1 MKRPYSFSCLFVIL
15 IFALTPLSRATT
27 LSEGVSAWQQG
38 RFSEA
43 MSVLRPLANQGN
55 PEAQR
60 IIGEMYFEG
69 KGVGADKSTAIAW
82 LKRAGEAGDKIAQY
96 DLGYIFQT
104 GSGVPHS
111 EQSAQTWYIKSAM
124 QGYVPAQVKLGD
136 LLADRNKPEALRWY
150 EMAGFAGNKYAA
162 ERASRVGAELEEVH
176 NAKIAREL
184 REEKEHI
191 QREDRRHKEALEEEE
206 RQARIERS
214 MESNAAPPISPS
226 SPFDGLDRINRITQ
240 ETLRQIN
247 RKATSPVAVNK
258 PEHRS
263 ANNYSSETNGTNVPR
278 SSANEVRSPSASVIS
293 PRQDAS
299 AHAPRLQRI
308 VRSWGVQAFGKDV
321 DEACR
326 NAKAKQGASG
336 GMPMGFV
343 RVVKSEPCDCDNA
356 QRHINGAT
364 MPASCKLAL
373 EVEVEVEVEG
383 GTAGRQSGPASNTA
397 R

>member
-1 MKRPYSFSCLFVIL
+1 MKRPYGISCLFVIL
-15 IFALTPLSRATT
+15 VLALTPQSQATT

-43 MSVLRPLANQGN
+43 MSILRPLANQGE
-55 PEAQR
+55 PQAQR
-60 IIGEMYFEG
+60 IVGEMYFEG
-69 KGVGADKSTAIAW
+69 KGVGADKSAAIAW

-104 GSGVPHS
+104 GSGVPYS
-111 EQSAQTWYIKSAM
+111 EQSAQTWYNKSAM

-150 EMAGFAGNKYAA
+150 EMAAFAGNKYAA
-162 ERASRVGAELEEVH
+162 ERASRIGAELKEVH
-176 NAKIAREL
+176 VANIAREL

-191 QREDRRHKEALEEEE
+191 EREDRRHKEALEEEE

-214 MESNAAPPISPS
+214 MESIAAPPVSPT
-226 SPFDGLDRINRITQ
+226 SPLDGLDRINRITQ
-240 ETLRQIN
+240 ETVRQIN
-247 RKATSPVAVNK
+247 RKAASPVAGNK
-258 PEHRS
+258 LEHRS
-263 ANNYSSETNGTNVPR
+263 ANYSSETNGTKVPR
-278 SSANEVRSPSASVIS
+278 SSANEVRSPSAIAVT

-299 AHAPRLQRI
+299 VHAPRLQRI
-308 VRSWGVQAFGKDV
+308 VRSWGVQALGKDV

-336 GMPMGFV
+336 NMPSGFV
-343 RVVKSEPCDCDNA
+343 RVVKSETCDCEKA
-356 QRHINGAT
+356 QGHVNGAT
-364 MPASCKLAL
+364 MPASCKIAL
-373 EVEVEVEVEG
+373 EVEVEVEG
-383 GTAGRQSGPASNTA
+383 GAAGRQSGPSSNTA